1 MVNAGT
7 FRPALKDVRKNSEN
21 MSSKIYK
28 YSTMQN
34 IKMQYELY
42 DGHHESKKTVSQ
54 LVKVTKELDKE
65 IWRVVITSSYVF
77 VYAYKDKHIP

>member
-1 MVNAGT
+1 
-7 FRPALKDVRKNSEN
+7 
-21 MSSKIYK
+21 
-28 YSTMQN
+28 MQN